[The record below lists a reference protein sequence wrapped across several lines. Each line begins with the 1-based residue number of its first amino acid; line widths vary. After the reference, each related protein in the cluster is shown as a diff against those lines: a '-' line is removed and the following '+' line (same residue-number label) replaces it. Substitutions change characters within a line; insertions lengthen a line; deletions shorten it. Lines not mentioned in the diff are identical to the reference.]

1 MVTTVLVGIAG
12 PGLLLKPGG
21 GLYWMIPA
29 VPASLAD
36 GMITRGHPCS
46 RCVADR
52 ILTCREPFR
61 GISPRRNQPP
71 SIEPNQRTHRSTC

>member
-21 GLYWMIPA
+21 GLYWMIPD

-36 GMITRGHPCS
+36 G
-46 RCVADR
+46 
-52 ILTCREPFR
+52 
-61 GISPRRNQPP
+61 
-71 SIEPNQRTHRSTC
+71 

>member
-12 PGLLLKPGG
+12 PGLLLKPGS

-36 GMITRGHPCS
+36 GMITRGHPEVIHGPTFSLRGWAAPPPCPVGGS
-46 RCVADR
+46 RADDGG
-52 ILTCREPFR
+52 TWH
-61 GISPRRNQPP
+61 SA
-71 SIEPNQRTHRSTC
+71 